1 MGLGFGLGVREK
13 GQKVPVRQKPGWSR
27 STATPSAL
35 SSSESS
41 TWQGWGLE
49 LGLEGLLSS
58 IGEGASR
65 LGQGQASR
73 TLSREAA
80 RARTH
85 NTEKEIVKRSRG
97 AAWCGE
103 GQRGAER
110 GREGWGGAG
119 ERRARD
125 EERHRE
131 RSQRGK
137 GRTAAMLHAARD
149 MWCP

>member
-58 IGEGASR
+58 VGEGASR

-85 NTEKEIVKRSRG
+85 NTEKEIKRSRG

-103 GQRGAER
+103 GRESGGQGTKSGTEEAEREGAHCGDVARGA
-110 GREGWGGAG
+110 
-119 ERRARD
+119 
-125 EERHRE
+125 
-131 RSQRGK
+131 
-137 GRTAAMLHAARD
+137 
-149 MWCP
+149 